1 MTMRLTGSSAALQ
14 FHRYSNLR
22 SSSGAGRSPSRT
34 FPGAPSGTETTFLI
48 PACSSASLSISPST
62 MTISLAPAMSSSP
75 NMIFS
80 APLICQNDLSEPR
93 YLMLTSSPSRVYGN
107 TSALTCSP
115 AAGEKTRC
123 AATPLRSATSREIP
137 REMSQSAHC
146 FALSVSAP
154 GPTRSRDSGAGS
166 LGAPP
171 GPDPARRLIPVPTL
185 APDPEPNTAD
195 DLSPFASTFR
205 PDPAPNDGRA
215 SAVDAPPV
223 HSHVARWHI
232 H

>member
-62 MTISLAPAMSSSP
+62 MTISLAPAMSSRP

-80 APLICQNDLSEPR
+80 APLICQKDLSEPR
-93 YLMLTSSPSRVYGN
+93 YLMLTSSPSRKYGN

-123 AATPLRSATSREIP
+123 AATPLRSATSSEMP
-137 REMSQSAHC
+137 REVSQSAHS

-154 GPTRSRDSGAGS
+154 GPTRSRDSGEGS

-171 GPDPARRLIPVPTL
+171 APDPRRRLIPVPTL

-195 DLSPFASTFR
+195 DRVPPLSPFASGPFR
-205 PDPAPNDGRA
+205 PGLAA
-215 SAVDAPPV
+215 SEVDAPPV